1 MKITY
6 NKFIKQFHCFERII
20 QKWREAEEFLDC
32 LDEIKSVSS
41 KSLNIWRL
49 AFQKSYHK
57 LKMFSTLLNI
67 VLVNPN

>member
-41 KSLNIWRL
+41 KSLNI
-49 AFQKSYHK
+49 
-57 LKMFSTLLNI
+57 
-67 VLVNPN
+67 